1 MSNEDAINSILP
13 GAVAVQLA
21 TGLPA
26 PVLIAQTIL
35 ETGYLKSVT
44 KDMHTGANSFNLFN
58 IKGDGP
64 AGHVSAWTREV
75 IDGKSVQIVADF
87 RAYHNYQESFAD
99 YAALIT
105 GDPIYARAV
114 AVKDNPWQYANML
127 QTCGYATDPSYADNL
142 SALMRQWN
150 LVERVK
156 TLADQTP
163 SDWAK
168 DAWEKC
174 AQAGV
179 FDGTL
184 PHDSMTREMLAVL
197 LVKLGLVK

>member
-1 MSNEDAINSILP
+1 MTNEEAIDYLLP

-26 PVLIAQTIL
+26 AVLIAQAIL
-35 ETGYLKSVT
+35 ETGYLRSVT
-44 KDMHTGANSFNLFN
+44 KDMNFGQNSFNLFN
-58 IKGDGP
+58 IKGIGP
-64 AGHVSAWTREV
+64 AGLVEARTIEYIKGV
-75 IDGKSVQIVADF
+75 KTNVVAEF
-87 RAYHNYQESFAD
+87 RAYHNYEESFAD
-99 YAALIT
+99 YAKLIM

-114 AVKDNPWQYANML
+114 VVKSNPWQYANML
-127 QTCGYATDPSYADNL
+127 QTCGYATDPSYAADL

-150 LVERVK
+150 LLERV
-156 TLADQTP
+156 TVLADQTP

-168 DAWEKC
+168 DAWDKC
-174 AQAGV
+174 TQAGV